1 MGKYAILLLGLRN
14 IGGNMNFIAL
24 KKVIINLPK
33 LMLGF
38 MIIAIGINLTIYAD
52 MGLNPWG
59 TFHQG
64 ISRITH
70 LTFGIVTQLTGI
82 FIIVMSLF
90 IKIHPGIGTI
100 LNMFFIGFLVDIF
113 DAMKII
119 PHSES
124 LAIRI
129 IYLLIG
135 TFLFN
140 YGIYIYMSCALG
152 AGPRDGLLV
161 GLVKLTGISVS
172 FMRPIIEVTIVLTG
186 ILLGGSYG
194 IGTLLNAFGG
204 GYILNTVFKF
214 YKFNPKEVKQ
224 MKISDLLLSNT

>member
-1 MGKYAILLLGLRN
+1 MNLLV
-14 IGGNMNFIAL
+14 L
-24 KKVIINLPK
+24 KKTILNLPK

-38 MIIAIGINLTIYAD
+38 VIIAIGINLTIYAD

-64 ISRITH
+64 VSVLTGMSFGVIS
-70 LTFGIVTQLTGI
+70 QLTGI

-90 IKIHPGIGTI
+90 IRIYPGIGTL
-100 LNMFFIGFLVDIF
+100 LNMFFIGYFVDLF
-113 DAMKII
+113 DVMHLI
-119 PHSES
+119 PQSDS
-124 LAIRI
+124 LTVRVC
-129 IYLLIG
+129 YLILG

-140 YGIYIYMSCALG
+140 YGVYVYISCELG

-161 GLVKLTGISVS
+161 GLVKLTGLSVTY
-172 FMRPIIEVTIVLTG
+172 MRPIIEVTIVGIG

-204 GYILNTVFKF
+204 GYILNAVFRHH
-214 YKFNPKEVKQ
+214 KFNPKEVKQ
-224 MKISDLLLSNT
+224 MKITDLMITNS